1 MNNLLKI
8 GDKLGYLNP
17 KNGRYSFAEIVAM
30 DGETLTMLQI
40 QKVGSRLIDNIYNE
54 QTPNILNW
62 LKESSL
68 NFTDGR
74 KLVKHK
80 SSKANYLTLA
90 AIRYQNHLQ
99 KNITPCK

>member
-17 KNGRYSFAEIVAM
+17 KNGRYNFAEIVAM

-40 QKVGSRLIDNIYNE
+40 QKVGSKLIDNIYKE
-54 QTPNILNW
+54 KTPNVINW
-62 LKESSL
+62 LKENSID
-68 NFTDGR
+68 FKDGR

-90 AIRYQNHLQ
+90 AIRYQNYLE
-99 KNITPCK
+99 KNNLH